1 MNLKEV
7 IGTPIKIG
15 NLVVTQLC
23 TSCLMKNPLKVRI
36 LSAAADYFIINN

>member
-1 MNLKEV
+1 MNTIEI
-7 IGTPIKIG
+7 IGTLIKIG

-36 LSAAADYFIINN
+36 LSAAQDYFIINN